1 MAAILKIDNVCKN
14 FAGLKALEGINLEIN
29 DDEIFGLIGPNGAG
43 KTTLFNAVSGF
54 SGPSSGEV
62 YFCGENYTKRPTLDY
77 CVNGL
82 ARTFQNIRVFG
93 DMSVIENLKVGMHKN
108 IKTNL
113 FDTVIHNKK
122 QKEEEKAAEEKCKE
136 IMEFL
141 GITDVAGEY
150 AASLPYGTQRLVEIG
165 RALASD
171 PKLILLDEPTAGMNE
186 QETMALME
194 LIKKIRKRGPAVLV
208 IEHNMKFMM
217 NLCDRIAV
225 LNFGRLL
232 TVGTPEEVQNN
243 PEVIEAYLGKEEE
256 E

>member
-1 MAAILKIDNVCKN
+1 M
-14 FAGLKALEGINLEIN
+14 
-29 DDEIFGLIGPNGAG
+29 
-43 KTTLFNAVSGF
+43 
-54 SGPSSGEV
+54 
-62 YFCGENYTKRPTLDY
+62 
-77 CVNGL
+77 
-82 ARTFQNIRVFG
+82 
-93 DMSVIENLKVGMHKN
+93 
-108 IKTNL
+108 
-113 FDTVIHNKK
+113 
-122 QKEEEKAAEEKCKE
+122 
-136 IMEFL
+136 
-141 GITDVAGEY
+141 
-150 AASLPYGTQRLVEIG
+150 
-165 RALASD
+165 
-171 PKLILLDEPTAGMNE
+171 LDEPTAGMNE

>member
-1 MAAILKIDNVCKN
+1 
-14 FAGLKALEGINLEIN
+14 
-29 DDEIFGLIGPNGAG
+29 
-43 KTTLFNAVSGF
+43 
-54 SGPSSGEV
+54 
-62 YFCGENYTKRPTLDY
+62 
-77 CVNGL
+77 
-82 ARTFQNIRVFG
+82 
-93 DMSVIENLKVGMHKN
+93 MHKN